1 MKVSDFDYH
10 LPEALIAS
18 TPLPERTASRL
29 LVLDAANDKLRDV
42 HFPAIQE
49 YIQPGDLLVLNDT
62 RVIPARLYG
71 YKSSGGAVEILLE
84 RLTGGAEALAQIRS
98 SKTPNA
104 GARLTLEGGVEVE
117 VLGRE
122 GAFFQL
128 RFVSDTP
135 LPQLLEQHG
144 HMPLPPYIKRADTP
158 ADRERYQTVFAEK
171 PGAVAAPTAG
181 LHFDQP
187 LLAKLTAAGVE
198 TATLTL
204 HVGAGTFQPIRTERI
219 EDHTMHS
226 EWLSVPPSVAEA
238 ITRTRERG
246 GRVFAVGTTVVR
258 ALESAAAQGMPLQ
271 PYEGETDIFIAPGFQ
286 FQVIDGLITN
296 FHLPGSTLVMLVSA
310 LAGREAILSAYA
322 HAVAEQY
329 RFFSYGDAMLI
340 MAPRSE
346 ASV

>member
-18 TPLPERTASRL
+18 TPLEQRTASRL
-29 LVLDAANDKLRDV
+29 LVLDAAADRLRDA

-49 YIQPGDLLVLNDT
+49 YIQAGDLLVLNDT

-71 YKSSGGAVEILLE
+71 HKASGGAVEILLE

-98 SKTPNA
+98 SKTPNT
-104 GARLTLEGGVEVE
+104 GAMLTLEGGVEAE

-122 GAFFQL
+122 GSFFKL
-128 RFVSDTP
+128 RFVSETP

-144 HMPLPPYIKRADTP
+144 HMPLPPYIKRADTQ
-158 ADRERYQTVFAEK
+158 ADRERYQTVFADK

-181 LHFDQP
+181 LHFDKP
-187 LLAKLTAAGVE
+187 LLAKLAADGVE

-204 HVGAGTFQPIRTERI
+204 HVGAGTFQPVRADRV

-226 EWLSVPPSVAEA
+226 EWLSVPPAVCEA
-238 ITRTRERG
+238 IKRTRARG

-258 ALESAAAQGMPLQ
+258 ALESAAARGLPLQ
-271 PYEGETDIFIAPGFQ
+271 PYEGETDIFIAPGFE

-310 LAGREAILSAYA
+310 LAGREAILAAYD
-322 HAVAEQY
+322 HAVAQSY

-340 MAPRSE
+340 LTQHAAERR
-346 ASV
+346 